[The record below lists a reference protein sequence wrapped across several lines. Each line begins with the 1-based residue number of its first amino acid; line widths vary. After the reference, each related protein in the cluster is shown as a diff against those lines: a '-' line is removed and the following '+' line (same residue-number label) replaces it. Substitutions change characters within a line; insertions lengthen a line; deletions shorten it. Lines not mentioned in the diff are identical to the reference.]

1 MQHPNTLLYTLSKV
15 QYSEPN
21 REIVCSFANGSAIK
35 SQRYGFFPVL
45 LTNASGESVVSLLSA
60 SELRQLQFAETKKG
74 TVKIVGATFSILQEL
89 EKKIREKLDYQS
101 LLLSPERQFLLQ
113 QNWGFFDAFLFEQ
126 QPEKVSGLVLPETNL
141 GFLPASF
148 SKTLSEL
155 LDSNATE
162 AAEQLCLSVSWSNLL
177 RVPLNQVPFSE
188 AQRNSLLLENQFF
201 LAGVLSTDSENDSVV
216 FSPRS
221 LPLRVFENTAEF
233 DFSNAAALLCTKP
246 HYNLGLETLDC
257 DCCKPASAASENLL
271 PFSMVKVRMLSNGF
285 FFESLFASFAKQF
298 HESNPE
304 KNKRLERQNEFGL
317 LLPPIG
323 PFFAGQFAEIPL
335 ADAERLEK
343 DSSALVA
350 GLGKTARWFCLQ
362 KESVLSKT
370 LNDWSRQIVVFQKR
384 NADLERK
391 ALLRD
396 QLQGL
401 FLLEKNPHFFFQ
413 KTVLNQWNAL
423 FERLPVLLARKK
435 APFFSLELAK
445 TVSSI
450 REFALQRFVSFSQS
464 NGFRV
469 LSSPLAN
476 KAFIQQTH
484 GFGLAKAFSVS
495 ENLPLPEVLEW
506 HFSIPEKNRSR

>member
-1 MQHPNTLLYTLSKV
+1 MQPPNTLFSLSNV
-15 QYSEPN
+15 RYSEQN
-21 REIVCSFANGSAIK
+21 REIVCSFANGFRVK
-35 SQRYGFFPVL
+35 SQRYAFFPIL
-45 LTNASGESVVSLLSA
+45 LTNASSESVVSLLSA

-74 TVKIVGATFSILQEL
+74 TVKIVGAAF
-89 EKKIREKLDYQS
+89 S
-101 LLLSPERQFLLQ
+101 LLKSLEGTIQQRLQKQALLLPSERQFLLQ

-126 QPEKVSGLVLPETNL
+126 QPEKVSGLVLPETTL
-141 GFLPASF
+141 GFLPSSF
-148 SKTLSEL
+148 QETLSEL
-155 LDSNATE
+155 LDSDATE
-162 AAEQLCLSVSWSNLL
+162 AAEQLCLSIAWSNLL
-177 RVPLNQVPFSE
+177 RVPLPQIPSGE
-188 AQRNSLLLENQFF
+188 TQRDSLLLENQFF
-201 LAGVLSTDSENDSVV
+201 LAGVLNTDSENASIV

-221 LPLRVFENTAEF
+221 FPLRVFENIAEF
-233 DFSNAAALLCTKP
+233 DFSNATALLCTKT

-257 DCCKPASAASENLL
+257 DCCKPTNAASENLL
-271 PFSMVKVRMLSNGF
+271 PSSLVKARILSNGF
-285 FFESLFASFAKQF
+285 FFESFFSGFARQF

-304 KNKRLERQNEFGL
+304 KNKRLERQRESGL
-317 LLPPIG
+317 LFPPIG
-323 PFFAGQFAEIPL
+323 PFFAGQLIEIPL

-343 DSSALVA
+343 DSSALVV
-350 GLGKTARWFCLQ
+350 GLGKTAHWFCLQ

-391 ALLRD
+391 ALVRD

-413 KTVLNQWNAL
+413 KTVLRLFNAL

-435 APFFSLELAK
+435 ARFFSLELAK
-445 TVSSI
+445 TVSI
-450 REFALQRFVSFSQS
+450 IQEFALQRFVSFSQS

-469 LSSPLAN
+469 LSNSASN